1 VGIIDQLRSVV
12 GSLLVALIREPPR
25 AGGPARRI
33 SLRSSHDEV
42 DVSAIAR
49 AAGGGG
55 HRQAA
60 GFSSE
65 LSIDEIVA
73 FLRHEFQVETDRAAQ
88 SA

>member
-1 VGIIDQLRSVV
+1 M
-12 GSLLVALIREPPR
+12 VALIREPPR
-25 AGGPARRI
+25 DEGPARRI

-42 DVSAIAR
+42 DVSAVAR
-49 AAGGGG
+49 EAGGGG

-65 LSIDEIVA
+65 LSIDELIE
-73 FLRHEFQVETDRAAQ
+73 FLRREFQRATSQTDAAT